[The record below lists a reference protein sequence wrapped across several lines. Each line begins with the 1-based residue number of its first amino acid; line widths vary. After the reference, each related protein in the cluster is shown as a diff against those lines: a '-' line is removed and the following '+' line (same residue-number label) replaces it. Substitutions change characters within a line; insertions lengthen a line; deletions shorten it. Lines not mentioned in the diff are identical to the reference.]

1 MKTPSI
7 ILFNK
12 PSETE
17 KFDKEKFLNSL
28 KQFGEFDSKIVDE
41 GLKELSQFPELHYSR
56 LIELGI
62 KSLKNDDDAK
72 KYYERYW
79 KDSGIFNR
87 LRRITGYISSDL
99 STWND
104 AKKAEEKDRLKH
116 ISAKR
121 KLTSQEEKIIKE
133 IEKSEQENLY
143 GKS

>member
-62 KSLKNDDDAK
+62 KSFKNNEDAK
-72 KYYERYW
+72 KYFERYHIEE
-79 KDSGIFNR
+79 SESFER
-87 LRRITGYISSDL
+87 LRRITGYLVGSLDR
-99 STWND
+99 WND
-104 AKKAEEKDRLKH
+104 GKKAEEAARVKHTISEKQKLEELK
-116 ISAKR
+116 KN
-121 KLTSQEEKIIKE
+121 EKAY
-133 IEKSEQENLY
+133 Y
-143 GKS
+143 GKV

>member
-28 KQFGEFDSKIVDE
+28 RQFGEFDSKIVDE

-62 KSLKNDDDAK
+62 KSFKNNEDAK
-72 KYYERYW
+72 KYFERYQIEE
-79 KDSGIFNR
+79 SESFER
-87 LRRITGYISSDL
+87 LRRITGYLVGSLDR
-99 STWND
+99 WND
-104 AKKAEEKDRLKH
+104 GKRAEEAARVKHTISEKQKLEELK
-116 ISAKR
+116 KN
-121 KLTSQEEKIIKE
+121 EKAY
-133 IEKSEQENLY
+133 Y
-143 GKS
+143 GKI

>member
-62 KSLKNDDDAK
+62 KSFKNNEDAK
-72 KYYERYW
+72 KYFERYQIEE
-79 KDSGIFNR
+79 SVSFER
-87 LRRITGYISSDL
+87 LRRITGYLVGSLDR
-99 STWND
+99 WND
-104 AKKAEEKDRLKH
+104 GKKAEEAARVKHTISEKQKIEELK
-116 ISAKR
+116 
-121 KLTSQEEKIIKE
+121 
-133 IEKSEQENLY
+133 KSEKAYY
-143 GKS
+143 GKN

>member
-62 KSLKNDDDAK
+62 KSFKNNEDAK
-72 KYYERYW
+72 KYFERYQVEE
-79 KDSGIFNR
+79 SVSFER
-87 LRRITGYISSDL
+87 LRRITGYLVGSLDR
-99 STWND
+99 WND
-104 AKKAEEKDRLKH
+104 GKKAEEAARVKHTISEKQKIEELKKH
-116 ISAKR
+116 KKAY
-121 KLTSQEEKIIKE
+121 
-133 IEKSEQENLY
+133 Y
-143 GKS
+143 GKI

>member
-62 KSLKNDDDAK
+62 KSFKNNEDAK
-72 KYYERYW
+72 KYFERYQVEE
-79 KDSGIFNR
+79 SVSFER
-87 LRRITGYISSDL
+87 LRRITGYLVGSLDR
-99 STWND
+99 WND
-104 AKKAEEKDRLKH
+104 GKKAEEAARVKHTISEKQKLEELK
-116 ISAKR
+116 KN
-121 KLTSQEEKIIKE
+121 EKAY
-133 IEKSEQENLY
+133 Y
-143 GKS
+143 GKI

>member
-62 KSLKNDDDAK
+62 KSFKNNEDAK
-72 KYYERYW
+72 KYFERYQIEE
-79 KDSGIFNR
+79 SVSFER
-87 LRRITGYISSDL
+87 LRRITGYLVGSLDR
-99 STWND
+99 WND
-104 AKKAEEKDRLKH
+104 GKKAEEAARVKHTISEKQKVEELK
-116 ISAKR
+116 KN
-121 KLTSQEEKIIKE
+121 EKAY
-133 IEKSEQENLY
+133 Y
-143 GKS
+143 GKV

>member
-28 KQFGEFDSKIVDE
+28 RQFGEFDSKIVDE

-62 KSLKNDDDAK
+62 KSFKNNEDAK
-72 KYYERYW
+72 KYFERYQVEE
-79 KDSGIFNR
+79 SESFER
-87 LRRITGYISSDL
+87 LRRITGYLVGSLDR
-99 STWND
+99 WND
-104 AKKAEEKDRLKH
+104 GKKAEEAARVKHTISEKQKVEELK
-116 ISAKR
+116 KN
-121 KLTSQEEKIIKE
+121 EKAY
-133 IEKSEQENLY
+133 Y
-143 GKS
+143 GKI

>member
-28 KQFGEFDSKIVDE
+28 RQFGEFDSKIVDE

-62 KSLKNDDDAK
+62 KSLKNDEDAK
-72 KYYERYW
+72 KYFERY
-79 KDSGIFNR
+79 KIEESESFER
-87 LRRITGYISSDL
+87 LRRITGYLVGSLDR
-99 STWND
+99 WND
-104 AKKAEEKDRLKH
+104 GKRAEEAARVKHTISEKQKLEELK
-116 ISAKR
+116 KN
-121 KLTSQEEKIIKE
+121 EKAY
-133 IEKSEQENLY
+133 Y
-143 GKS
+143 GKI

>member
-28 KQFGEFDSKIVDE
+28 RQFGEFDSKIVDE

-62 KSLKNDDDAK
+62 KSFKNNEDAK
-72 KYYERYW
+72 KYFERYQIEE
-79 KDSGIFNR
+79 SASFER
-87 LRRITGYISSDL
+87 LRRITGYLVGSLDR
-99 STWND
+99 WND
-104 AKKAEEKDRLKH
+104 GKKAEEAARVKHTISEKQKVEELK
-116 ISAKR
+116 KN
-121 KLTSQEEKIIKE
+121 EKAY
-133 IEKSEQENLY
+133 Y
-143 GKS
+143 GKI

>member
-56 LIELGI
+56 LIELGV
-62 KSLKNDDDAK
+62 KSFKNNEDAK
-72 KYYERYW
+72 KYFERYQIEE
-79 KDSGIFNR
+79 SVSFER
-87 LRRITGYISSDL
+87 LRRITGYLVGSLDR
-99 STWND
+99 WND
-104 AKKAEEKDRLKH
+104 GKKAEEAARVKHTISEKQKIEELK
-116 ISAKR
+116 KN
-121 KLTSQEEKIIKE
+121 EKAY
-133 IEKSEQENLY
+133 Y
-143 GKS
+143 GKI

>member
-62 KSLKNDDDAK
+62 KSFKNNEDAK
-72 KYYERYW
+72 KYFERYQVEE
-79 KDSGIFNR
+79 SESFER
-87 LRRITGYISSDL
+87 LRRITGYLVGSLDR
-99 STWND
+99 WND
-104 AKKAEEKDRLKH
+104 GKKAEEAARVKHTISEKQKLEELK
-116 ISAKR
+116 KN
-121 KLTSQEEKIIKE
+121 EKAY
-133 IEKSEQENLY
+133 Y
-143 GKS
+143 GKI

>member
-62 KSLKNDDDAK
+62 KSFKNNEDAK
-72 KYYERYW
+72 KYFERYQTEE
-79 KDSGIFNR
+79 SVSFER
-87 LRRITGYISSDL
+87 LRRITGYLVGTLDR
-99 STWND
+99 WND
-104 AKKAEEKDRLKH
+104 GKKAEEAARVKHTISEKQKIEELK
-116 ISAKR
+116 KN
-121 KLTSQEEKIIKE
+121 EKAY
-133 IEKSEQENLY
+133 Y
-143 GKS
+143 GKV

>member
-28 KQFGEFDSKIVDE
+28 RQFGEFDSKIVDE

-62 KSLKNDDDAK
+62 KSFKNNEDAK
-72 KYYERYW
+72 KYFERYQVEE
-79 KDSGIFNR
+79 SVSFER
-87 LRRITGYISSDL
+87 LRRITGYLVGSLDR
-99 STWND
+99 WND
-104 AKKAEEKDRLKH
+104 GKRAEEAARVKHTISEKQKIEELK
-116 ISAKR
+116 KN
-121 KLTSQEEKIIKE
+121 EKAY
-133 IEKSEQENLY
+133 Y
-143 GKS
+143 GKV

>member
-62 KSLKNDDDAK
+62 KSFKNNEDAK
-72 KYYERYW
+72 KYFTNDNILVIKRYAKEEYLPGQYFISL
-79 KDSGIFNR
+79 KDVRGKMS
-87 LRRITGYISSDL
+87 
-99 STWND
+99 
-104 AKKAEEKDRLKH
+104 
-116 ISAKR
+116 
-121 KLTSQEEKIIKE
+121 KE
-133 IEKSEQENLY
+133 AYSKMCQLD
-143 GKS
+143 

>member
-62 KSLKNDDDAK
+62 KSFKNNEDAK
-72 KYYERYW
+72 KYFERYQIEE
-79 KDSGIFNR
+79 SVSFER
-87 LRRITGYISSDL
+87 LRRITGYLVGSLDR
-99 STWND
+99 WND
-104 AKKAEEKDRLKH
+104 GKKAEEAARVKHTISEKQKIEELK
-116 ISAKR
+116 KN
-121 KLTSQEEKIIKE
+121 EKAY
-133 IEKSEQENLY
+133 Y
-143 GKS
+143 GKV

>member
-62 KSLKNDDDAK
+62 KSFKNNEDAK
-72 KYYERYW
+72 KYFERYQVEE
-79 KDSGIFNR
+79 SVSFER
-87 LRRITGYISSDL
+87 LRRITGYLVGSLDR
-99 STWND
+99 WND
-104 AKKAEEKDRLKH
+104 GKKAEEAARVKHTISEKQKIEELKKNKK
-116 ISAKR
+116 AY
-121 KLTSQEEKIIKE
+121 
-133 IEKSEQENLY
+133 Y
-143 GKS
+143 GKI

>member
-28 KQFGEFDSKIVDE
+28 RQFGEFDSKIVDE

-62 KSLKNDDDAK
+62 KSFKNNEDAK
-72 KYYERYW
+72 KYFERYQIEE
-79 KDSGIFNR
+79 SVSFER
-87 LRRITGYISSDL
+87 LRRITGYLVGSLDR
-99 STWND
+99 WND
-104 AKKAEEKDRLKH
+104 GKKAEEAARVKHTISEKQKIEELK
-116 ISAKR
+116 KN
-121 KLTSQEEKIIKE
+121 EKAY
-133 IEKSEQENLY
+133 Y
-143 GKS
+143 GKI

>member
-62 KSLKNDDDAK
+62 KSFKNNEDAK
-72 KYYERYW
+72 KYFERYQIEE
-79 KDSGIFNR
+79 SVSFER
-87 LRRITGYISSDL
+87 LRRITGYLVGSLDR
-99 STWND
+99 WND
-104 AKKAEEKDRLKH
+104 GKKAEEAARVKHTISEKQKFEELK
-116 ISAKR
+116 KN
-121 KLTSQEEKIIKE
+121 EKAY
-133 IEKSEQENLY
+133 Y
-143 GKS
+143 GKV

>member
-62 KSLKNDDDAK
+62 KSFKNNEDAK
-72 KYYERYW
+72 KYFERYQTEE
-79 KDSGIFNR
+79 SVSFER
-87 LRRITGYISSDL
+87 LRRITGYLVGSLDR
-99 STWND
+99 WND
-104 AKKAEEKDRLKH
+104 GKKAEEAARVKHTISEKQKIEELK
-116 ISAKR
+116 KN
-121 KLTSQEEKIIKE
+121 EKAY
-133 IEKSEQENLY
+133 Y
-143 GKS
+143 GKV

>member
-56 LIELGI
+56 LIELGV
-62 KSLKNDDDAK
+62 KSFKNNEDAK
-72 KYYERYW
+72 KYFERYQIEE
-79 KDSGIFNR
+79 SVSFER
-87 LRRITGYISSDL
+87 LRRITGYLVGSLDR
-99 STWND
+99 WND
-104 AKKAEEKDRLKH
+104 GKRAEEAARVKHTISEKQKFEELK
-116 ISAKR
+116 KN
-121 KLTSQEEKIIKE
+121 EKAY
-133 IEKSEQENLY
+133 Y
-143 GKS
+143 GKI

>member
-28 KQFGEFDSKIVDE
+28 KQFGKFDSKIVDE

-62 KSLKNDDDAK
+62 KSFKNNEDAK
-72 KYYERYW
+72 KYFERYQIE
-79 KDSGIFNR
+79 DSVSFER
-87 LRRITGYISSDL
+87 LRRITGYLVGSLDR
-99 STWND
+99 WND
-104 AKKAEEKDRLKH
+104 GKKAEEAARVKHTISEKQKIEELK
-116 ISAKR
+116 KN
-121 KLTSQEEKIIKE
+121 
-133 IEKSEQENLY
+133 EKSYY
-143 GKS
+143 GKV

>member
-62 KSLKNDDDAK
+62 KSFKNNEDAK
-72 KYYERYW
+72 KYFERYQIEE
-79 KDSGIFNR
+79 SESFER
-87 LRRITGYISSDL
+87 LRRITGYLVGSLDR
-99 STWND
+99 WND
-104 AKKAEEKDRLKH
+104 GKRAEEASRVKHTISEKQKLEELK
-116 ISAKR
+116 KN
-121 KLTSQEEKIIKE
+121 EKAY
-133 IEKSEQENLY
+133 Y
-143 GKS
+143 GKI

>member
-62 KSLKNDDDAK
+62 KSFKNNEDAK
-72 KYYERYW
+72 RYFERYQIEE
-79 KDSGIFNR
+79 SESFER
-87 LRRITGYISSDL
+87 LRRITGYLVGSLDR
-99 STWND
+99 WND
-104 AKKAEEKDRLKH
+104 GKRAEEAARVKHTISEKQKLEELK
-116 ISAKR
+116 KN
-121 KLTSQEEKIIKE
+121 EKAY
-133 IEKSEQENLY
+133 Y
-143 GKS
+143 GKI

>member
-28 KQFGEFDSKIVDE
+28 RQFGEFDSKIVDE

-62 KSLKNDDDAK
+62 KSFKNNEDAK
-72 KYYERYW
+72 KYFERYQIEE
-79 KDSGIFNR
+79 SESFER
-87 LRRITGYISSDL
+87 LRRITGYLVGSLDR
-99 STWND
+99 WND
-104 AKKAEEKDRLKH
+104 GKKAEEAARVKHTISEKQKVEELK
-116 ISAKR
+116 KN
-121 KLTSQEEKIIKE
+121 EKAY
-133 IEKSEQENLY
+133 Y
-143 GKS
+143 GKI

>member
-56 LIELGI
+56 LIELGV
-62 KSLKNDDDAK
+62 KSFKNNEDAK
-72 KYYERYW
+72 KYFERYQIEE
-79 KDSGIFNR
+79 SESFER
-87 LRRITGYISSDL
+87 LRRITGYLVGTLDR
-99 STWND
+99 WND
-104 AKKAEEKDRLKH
+104 GKRAEEAARVKHTISEKQKLEELK
-116 ISAKR
+116 KN
-121 KLTSQEEKIIKE
+121 EKAY
-133 IEKSEQENLY
+133 Y
-143 GKS
+143 GKV

>member
-28 KQFGEFDSKIVDE
+28 RQFGKFDSKIVDE

-62 KSLKNDDDAK
+62 KSFKNNEDAK
-72 KYYERYW
+72 KYFERYQIEE
-79 KDSGIFNR
+79 SESFER
-87 LRRITGYISSDL
+87 LRRITGYLVGSLDR
-99 STWND
+99 WND
-104 AKKAEEKDRLKH
+104 GKKAEE
-116 ISAKR
+116 AAR
-121 KLTSQEEKIIKE
+121 KLTSQELKTVKE
-133 IEKSEQENLY
+133 IEKLEEQKRY
-143 GKS
+143 GKI

>member
-62 KSLKNDDDAK
+62 KSFKNNEDAK
-72 KYYERYW
+72 RYFERYQAEE
-79 KDSGIFNR
+79 SVSFER
-87 LRRITGYISSDL
+87 LRRITGYLVGSLDR
-99 STWND
+99 WND
-104 AKKAEEKDRLKH
+104 GKKAEEAARVKHTISEKQKLEELK
-116 ISAKR
+116 KN
-121 KLTSQEEKIIKE
+121 EKAY
-133 IEKSEQENLY
+133 Y
-143 GKS
+143 GKV

>member
-62 KSLKNDDDAK
+62 KSFKNNEDAK
-72 KYYERYW
+72 KYFERYQIE
-79 KDSGIFNR
+79 DSVSFER
-87 LRRITGYISSDL
+87 LRRITGYLVGSLDR
-99 STWND
+99 WND
-104 AKKAEEKDRLKH
+104 GKKAEEAARVKHTISEKQKIEELK
-116 ISAKR
+116 KN
-121 KLTSQEEKIIKE
+121 EKAY
-133 IEKSEQENLY
+133 Y
-143 GKS
+143 GKI

>member
-62 KSLKNDDDAK
+62 KSFKNN
-72 KYYERYW
+72 E
-79 KDSGIFNR
+79 
-87 LRRITGYISSDL
+87 
-99 STWND
+99 
-104 AKKAEEKDRLKH
+104 
-116 ISAKR
+116 
-121 KLTSQEEKIIKE
+121 
-133 IEKSEQENLY
+133 
-143 GKS
+143 

>member
-62 KSLKNDDDAK
+62 KSFKNNEDAK
-72 KYYERYW
+72 KYFERYQIEE
-79 KDSGIFNR
+79 SESFER
-87 LRRITGYISSDL
+87 LRRITGYLVGSLDR
-99 STWND
+99 WND
-104 AKKAEEKDRLKH
+104 GKKAEEAARVKHTISEKQKIEELK
-116 ISAKR
+116 KN
-121 KLTSQEEKIIKE
+121 
-133 IEKSEQENLY
+133 EKSYY
-143 GKS
+143 GKI